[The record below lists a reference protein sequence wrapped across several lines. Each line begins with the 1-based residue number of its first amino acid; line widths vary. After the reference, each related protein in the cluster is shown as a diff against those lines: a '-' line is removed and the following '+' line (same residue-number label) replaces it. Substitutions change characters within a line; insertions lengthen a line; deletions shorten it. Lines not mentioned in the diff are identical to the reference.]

1 VLSLTE
7 QVKSGKKTKAQAV
20 AGQDGLCASAVFD
33 KATGRYIVKFVNVGD
48 QPQQVQ
54 ITFKGLKAAPAV
66 ENATVV
72 FFHSDDPMACN
83 TMKNIAVAPSKEMSA
98 ASVASAEKN
107 VVKLQVPARTF
118 AVYKF

>member
-1 VLSLTE
+1 
-7 QVKSGKKTKAQAV
+7 
-20 AGQDGLCASAVFD
+20 
-33 KATGRYIVKFVNVGD
+33 VKFVNLGD

-54 ITFKGLKAAPAV
+54 ITFKGLKAVPAV

-98 ASVASAEKN
+98 ASVVAAEKN